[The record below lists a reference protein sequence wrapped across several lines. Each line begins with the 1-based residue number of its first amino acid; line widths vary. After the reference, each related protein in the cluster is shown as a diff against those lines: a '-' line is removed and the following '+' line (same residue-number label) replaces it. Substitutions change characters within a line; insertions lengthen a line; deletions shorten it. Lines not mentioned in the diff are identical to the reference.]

1 MNLSGSNLICYGLSY
16 HLYSWIKD
24 GTQPSKP
31 VTQQVLDGVDY
42 QASATTSGSFAEMRG
57 IHKVG
62 EHLVFY
68 SWDTLRIDG
77 TAAVFTEIKNII
89 GSPIPGFL
97 ERSIFQTAAYAA
109 WSRLN
114 DEWRTAS
121 FHRKAT
127 GQSHFI
133 NTEGMQ
139 KHFFL
144 HFGDKMIEVNDD
156 DNYFHRIHVFLDV
169 KVKILEVAMQ
179 LYTNGQLADAWQMVK
194 AWDQKYKYNWI
205 PFGQIKIES

>member
-1 MNLSGSNLICYGLSY
+1 
-16 HLYSWIKD
+16 
-24 GTQPSKP
+24 
-31 VTQQVLDGVDY
+31 
-42 QASATTSGSFAEMRG
+42 
-57 IHKVG
+57 
-62 EHLVFY
+62 
-68 SWDTLRIDG
+68 
-77 TAAVFTEIKNII
+77 
-89 GSPIPGFL
+89 
-97 ERSIFQTAAYAA
+97 
-109 WSRLN
+109 
-114 DEWRTAS
+114 
-121 FHRKAT
+121 
-127 GQSHFI
+127 
-133 NTEGMQ
+133 MQ